1 MNQSFETVV
10 ETVRMNQTANIIFQI
25 DFTNSYVLYKTT

>member
-1 MNQSFETVV
+1 MNQSFETV
-10 ETVRMNQTANIIFQI
+10 RMNQTDNIIFQI